1 MFTKNLLNVSAISLL
16 PEITFSTSEEMSGS
30 LKAFPS
36 STSLIF
42 VHEFTFSE
50 KEVLLFSKRFICPLR
65 HVF

>member
-30 LKAFPS
+30 LKAFRS

-42 VHEFTFSE
+42 EFTFSK